1 MSAIITIPG
10 ENLIALCQG
19 QGRHLNIDKM
29 IFANVPDIDPEAAID
44 RSEQKPASELIVH
57 ESIIPDEYKA
67 YVNPNQVVYSTVL
80 DSSTGNYEF
89 NWIGLYCSEEDVVV
103 AITTLPKISKWKTE
117 GQVQGN
123 HLTRNFMLEFTGAS
137 ECTGMSVTADTWQ
150 LDFSARL
157 NSIDERERLS
167 SRDTYG
173 RARFW
178 KDGYKVMHTDSGF
191 VLSAGVGYVE
201 GIRIDLEE
209 NLPIPGDTL
218 PKSVWLDVSYKLQG
232 SNVIAIAT
240 PVYGNSF
247 SDYTKDAINHY
258 VVKLAE
264 ISEVGLIT
272 DFRTVDNIESDL
284 VEYLKK
290 QVTDHNLDLDAHSE
304 LLSKLATGIPEILS
318 PTNESTEIGE
328 TPVFL
333 CSEFVP
339 VFVNTT
345 MTASQWQIDFNSEDF
360 SSPIYDSGSTSSAL
374 TSLELPAGYLQV
386 STLYKARCRRRLNTG
401 QWSPW
406 SDIVSFTTRDV
417 FNYVKRP
424 VNVAPADGATSVP
437 EKPILKSGPFSIVGD
452 MTDTLEATQF
462 RIRKGGNI
470 LHISPEIAGSM
481 EYVLPAGLLVVFSD
495 YTLECRQKGTE
506 LGWSDWSTPT
516 SFRTAT
522 AFITGDEAVYP
533 NSWVGHDNATVAGL
547 ALDDGAELRSNGTD
561 QEEDEGDW
569 VQYSVRAKVRDE
581 GVNLFTGTTATRLK
595 TLKEVAQGESLLTD
609 HGLASAG
616 VVNTSVESIIS
627 IADPFNDKSGIAL
640 YSFNDTLV
648 GTGARSSIV
657 TQPNPVTYIT
667 GKFGKAIKTNKATIL
682 DVPVD
687 DIQHATIS
695 WWTNPSLNL
704 HTGKYQLSWLQMGGL
719 CGPDFGRNSIYI
731 FGKLLTVDMSSW
743 HNLDAFIHLCAVS
756 NGTSG
761 DFYINGQLIA
771 STNEI
776 ALTGSNSLTSLGYGS
791 SLVDDTES
799 YDQLRVFNR
808 SLTLDEVDILYKE
821 EATFYLTDISSAGF
835 TNPPKKVHKAPSLT
849 SATGS
854 AGTEFTS
861 TDFTEIPT
869 DSVSLGTDADPDNPN
884 YVLLESSKQSP
895 AESFRRVA
903 LGVKGLAKDSECR
916 VTETQIDMWKKA
928 ATEGDNILSPTS
940 WEIHDKASVEGLALE
955 ENAVLGSNAID
966 QVVGG
971 DDWNKYTVTAK
982 MREDGLNILSET
994 TKTSLVTTTP
1004 VKNKDEL
1011 LIGSARI
1018 IADNVITSNNISVD
1032 EIDPFNDNS
1041 GLALYKFESNLIGE
1055 GPSATTLTGT
1065 HTFVDGRFG
1074 QGVYIAPSS
1083 KVIDMPTLAGS
1094 LSWWTNITFDSNHDN
1109 SSQSCFYMR
1118 LHYYLGICTGT
1129 RDQEACV
1136 AFFEYLYSNR
1146 KLNLSA
1152 YHDGKYHHF
1161 CQTYSNGSGQLYIDG
1176 ELAYSGTYTPSSN
1189 ATEKLV
1195 IGDGANNL
1203 KQNYDQLRLF
1213 NRALTKAEATALF
1226 QEEIKKYTIDISTAE
1241 LAEAPV
1247 CAYILPK
1254 LTAATGITE
1263 TTFTAE
1269 NFKEI
1274 PIESATFGADSDPVH
1289 PNYLTLKST
1298 TQTPAESFRR
1308 VALGL
1313 NGLAKDSE
1321 CRVAETQIEV
1331 KKKVS
1336 IPDTDGAVAPTS
1348 WEIHESASTEGVA
1361 LEDGAVLGSNGVD
1374 QGTDET
1380 DWTEY
1385 SMTAKVRDNGLN
1397 VRAETTNSTLITV
1410 DKVLQ
1415 GNKYITD
1422 LGIVI
1427 AGETSEI
1434 FSTADQNQ
1442 IPVMTAA
1449 TTEGCSISLENAD
1462 IQGEVWWLAN
1472 DNQKSAPLIHSTFP
1486 ADIYIKFDTPI
1497 KIHQYTVANSLY
1509 PSANIAAQACMTAW
1523 TLKGKLLNGDWVL
1536 LDTQNSSLGWE
1547 QYKAKKFSFDI
1558 SEGVYDS
1565 FCFHITEGTTYSGYT
1580 YIGPIEFIG
1589 KKLLHSTDISSG
1601 DFPSAPTKAH
1611 KMPVLTSATGAA
1623 GTAFTANSFTE
1634 LPIETATIGK
1644 DSDAEH
1650 PDYILL
1656 KSEKQIPKESFRRVA
1671 LGVKDL
1677 AKDSEC
1683 RVAETQIDTWKQ
1695 GA

>member
-80 DSSTGNYEF
+80 DSNTGNYEF

-240 PVYGNSF
+240 PVYGDTF

-328 TPVFL
+328 TPVFI

-533 NSWVGHDNATVAGL
+533 SSWVGHDNATVAGL

-569 VQYSVRAKVRDE
+569 VQYSVRAKIRHPLELEVKIGSTTESIVLKSDQTNLLTNNDKLFVNQGNSGINLTKVSATSIIESAGFKYSAKSAWIPQENIEVSETDLNVIYGTHSAYLADVLSGDFKIGWICPGIEMDRLTFGLFRAISKEDFNPEATVGVTNELMYETANKAVWIESISYSRDIN
-581 GVNLFTGTTATRLK
+581 GIPALFTCSAAAGKQIVLERSANVYTLSLDGVVYHTKIISLDDLHFFIGSNKYGTGLIQNIRH
-595 TLKEVAQGESLLTD
+595 GESLDCTYTCSGFSPSLSVIPNRV
-609 HGLASAG
+609 LAS
-616 VVNTSVESIIS
+616 I
-627 IADPFNDKSGIAL
+627 D
-640 YSFNDTLV
+640 
-648 GTGARSSIV
+648 
-657 TQPNPVTYIT
+657 
-667 GKFGKAIKTNKATIL
+667 
-682 DVPVD
+682 
-687 DIQHATIS
+687 
-695 WWTNPSLNL
+695 
-704 HTGKYQLSWLQMGGL
+704 
-719 CGPDFGRNSIYI
+719 
-731 FGKLLTVDMSSW
+731 
-743 HNLDAFIHLCAVS
+743 
-756 NGTSG
+756 
-761 DFYINGQLIA
+761 
-771 STNEI
+771 
-776 ALTGSNSLTSLGYGS
+776 
-791 SLVDDTES
+791 
-799 YDQLRVFNR
+799 
-808 SLTLDEVDILYKE
+808 
-821 EATFYLTDISSAGF
+821 
-835 TNPPKKVHKAPSLT
+835 LT
-849 SATGS
+849 SATS
-854 AGTEFTS
+854 PTS
-861 TDFTEIPT
+861 TDFVADDFTEIPT
-869 DSVSLGTDADPDNPN
+869 DSVSIGTDTDPDNPN

-895 AESFRRVA
+895 AESFRRIA

-955 ENAVLGSNAID
+955 DNAVLGSNGID
-966 QVVGG
+966 QIIGGADWYEYTTTSKIRSPYELEVDSASNINTLVFTSSSSGLISGGNKLFLNEGNNGIELKSYIIGSVTKKVNATGGAIPYPFSDGKLLYGSTYANQPSNYSNPFKGYTGGWGTGGTGGYYSGSSNKYCGWLFNSSKTISAFSFQTQNDIHMFGPITFQASVDGTNWIDIQTWADTSRSYTSEGMYYLDKPITLKGFRLTEKDGG
-971 DDWNKYTVTAK
+971 DCLCRLLTIYSPTICTYTC
-982 MREDGLNILSET
+982 
-994 TKTSLVTTTP
+994 
-1004 VKNKDEL
+1004 
-1011 LIGSARI
+1011 
-1018 IADNVITSNNISVD
+1018 
-1032 EIDPFNDNS
+1032 
-1041 GLALYKFESNLIGE
+1041 
-1055 GPSATTLTGT
+1055 
-1065 HTFVDGRFG
+1065 
-1074 QGVYIAPSS
+1074 
-1083 KVIDMPTLAGS
+1083 
-1094 LSWWTNITFDSNHDN
+1094 TNITPALTAVPDKAFKY
-1109 SSQSCFYMR
+1109 FE
-1118 LHYYLGICTGT
+1118 ITG
-1129 RDQEACV
+1129 A
-1136 AFFEYLYSNR
+1136 S
-1146 KLNLSA
+1146 
-1152 YHDGKYHHF
+1152 
-1161 CQTYSNGSGQLYIDG
+1161 
-1176 ELAYSGTYTPSSN
+1176 
-1189 ATEKLV
+1189 
-1195 IGDGANNL
+1195 GANGTQFAQSDFKPL
-1203 KQNYDQLRLF
+1203 K
-1213 NRALTKAEATALF
+1213 
-1226 QEEIKKYTIDISTAE
+1226 
-1241 LAEAPV
+1241 
-1247 CAYILPK
+1247 
-1254 LTAATGITE
+1254 
-1263 TTFTAE
+1263 
-1269 NFKEI
+1269 
-1274 PIESATFGADSDPVH
+1274 IESATFGADSDPVH

-1298 TQTPAESFRR
+1298 TQTPAETFRR

-1336 IPDTDGAVAPTS
+1336 IPDIDGAVAPTS
-1348 WEIHESASTEGVA
+1348 WEIHENASAEGVA

-1374 QGTDET
+1374 QGTNET

-1385 SMTAKVRDNGLN
+1385 SVTAKVRDNGINILDGTTAALLKTSSKVMEGEKLITEIGTATMGEVTVDTN
-1397 VRAETTNSTLITV
+1397 TIATNDPNPFGDGSGIALYPFNGDGKNLVGGNDFTSGLTFTNDSKFGQAVNATTTNTINIPVSMKNCTLSWWSKMGIAQSEFSWIRLGWHTSGICGPSPSTGGFLFYSSDMGIKSGLNYTPYNDGKYHHICV
-1410 DKVLQ
+1410 VFSAS
-1415 GNKYITD
+1415 GNKAYIDGSVFATYN
-1422 LGIVI
+1422 
-1427 AGETSEI
+1427 S
-1434 FSTADQNQ
+1434 SSPDQ
-1442 IPVMTAA
+1442 
-1449 TTEGCSISLENAD
+1449 S
-1462 IQGEVWWLAN
+1462 
-1472 DNQKSAPLIHSTFP
+1472 
-1486 ADIYIKFDTPI
+1486 YIKGLGYGDSGKSMNYDQFRIFNRALTLQEVQELYKE
-1497 KIHQYTVANSLY
+1497 KIRIY
-1509 PSANIAAQACMTAW
+1509 SA
-1523 TLKGKLLNGDWVL
+1523 
-1536 LDTQNSSLGWE
+1536 
-1547 QYKAKKFSFDI
+1547 
-1558 SEGVYDS
+1558 
-1565 FCFHITEGTTYSGYT
+1565 
-1580 YIGPIEFIG
+1580 
-1589 KKLLHSTDISSG
+1589 DISSG

-1611 KMPVLTSATGAA
+1611 KMPALTSATGAA